1 MQYDTQARMEFGV
14 GREEGVEG
22 GGAGGGMEDGGGG
35 EEMSEGEEKREDL
48 SLFFP
53 ETHQA
58 RTTKPTN

>member
-1 MQYDTQARMEFGV
+1 MEFGV

-22 GGAGGGMEDGGGG
+22 GGAGGGVEDGGGG
-35 EEMSEGEEKREDL
+35 EEMSEGDEKREDL